1 MLEVLLFSS
10 SAVAFDGGVV
20 AEAGH
25 GMTPFFIFDA
35 LPLGVFA
42 AAEFEFLLDTS

>member
-1 MLEVLLFSS
+1 MQPFPL

-25 GMTPFFIFDA
+25 GMTPFFVFDT
-35 LPLGVFA
+35 LPLGVLFTA
-42 AAEFEFLLDTS
+42 DFEFLLDTS